1 MKDELERY
9 RDKVDEIDDAM
20 VKAITERIKICMA
33 IGLVKKKRGLPVKN
47 AARENEVYSKVKQKA
62 ADCGLDPQQV
72 EAVFREIVNMCSAV
86 QE

>member
-9 RDKVDEIDDAM
+9 RDRVDEIDDAM
-20 VKAITERIKICMA
+20 VKALTERIKICMA

-47 AARENEVYSKVKQKA
+47 TAREKEVYIKIKQKA
-62 ADCGLDPQQV
+62 TECGLDPQQV
-72 EAVFREIVNMCSAV
+72 EAVFHEIVNMCSAV

>member
-9 RDKVDEIDDAM
+9 RDKVDEMDDAIM
-20 VKAITERIKICMA
+20 KALAERVKVCMA

-47 AARENEVYSKVKQKA
+47 ATRENEVYGKVKAKSLE
-62 ADCGLDPQQV
+62 CGLDPNQV
-72 EAVFREIVNMCSAV
+72 EAVFREIVNMCSVV